1 MLNKLRNRFI
11 FINMLLVG
19 VILIAL
25 FIIVFGLVFVSNY
38 TELTTAMDDMLSHE
52 IHIPMVN
59 PFIGEKEREA
69 LQYDDRRREVYVVS
83 VTPVDYVLNN
93 GYVVE
98 KSVNN
103 YVAMS
108 EDVLTAAIGYVMEMG
123 VSDGWIHE
131 LSIIYR
137 TRQDEGSTRIAFAD
151 ATPVINSFKTGF
163 VNMSSLYIIVFV
175 AFFFISNFLASMAF
189 KPAEKAWEQQQHFLA
204 DASHELKTPLTVILA
219 NNNILLS
226 QKDKT
231 IDEQSK
237 WVESTQAEAEHMK
250 KLVDDLLYL
259 AKSDAA
265 KNEIPRE
272 PVDLSELAWSNML
285 QFEPVAFERGVV
297 FDGQIENGLFTVG
310 DRTQLNQLIHILL
323 DNAIKYAGENGQVD
337 WSLEKYTTGKK
348 KMQNYAKLCV
358 HNTGNPIPAED
369 LPHIYERFY
378 RSDRA
383 RSPGS
388 GYGLGLAIAKSI
400 CEVHEADILVEST
413 AEKGTTFTVKFK
425 A

>member
-1 MLNKLRNRFI
+1 VLNKLRNRFI

-19 VILIAL
+19 IILSAL
-25 FIIVFGLVFVSNY
+25 FIIVLAINVVGNYNEINEAMEDALENEIDIPDVFFIGDH
-38 TELTTAMDDMLSHE
+38 EHDRKPMDD
-52 IHIPMVN
+52 
-59 PFIGEKEREA
+59 RTR
-69 LQYDDRRREVYVVS
+69 DVYVVS
-83 VTPVDYVLNN
+83 VTPVTQSDDE
-93 GYVVE
+93 GYVIF

-103 YVAMS
+103 HVTMAD
-108 EDVLTAAIGYVMEMG
+108 DVLTTAISRVMSADAIE
-123 VSDGWIHE
+123 GW
-131 LSIIYR
+131 LDDMSLMYR
-137 TRQDEGSTRIAFAD
+137 TAQYYNSTRIAFAD
-151 ATPVINSFKTGF
+151 STGF
-163 VNMSSLYIIVFV
+163 VASIKAGFINLGSICIIVFV
-175 AFFFISNFLASMAF
+175 VFFFISNFLASMAF

-226 QKDKT
+226 HDDTT
-231 IDEQSK
+231 IAEQRK

-250 KLVDDLLYL
+250 KLVDELLFL

-265 KNEIPRE
+265 KSEIPKE

-285 QFEPVAFERGVV
+285 QFEPVAFERGVQ
-297 FDGQIENGLFTVG
+297 FDGNIQNDIVTLG
-310 DRTQLNQLIHILL
+310 DRTQLNQLIHILF
-323 DNAIKYAGENGQVD
+323 DNAIKYAGVGGQVD
-337 WSLEKYTTGKK
+337 WTLEKYTTGKTK
-348 KMQNYAKLCV
+348 LQNYARLCI
-358 HNTGNPIPAED
+358 HNTGKPIPSED

-383 RSPGS
+383 RSAGS

-425 A
+425 I

>member
-19 VILIAL
+19 IILSAL
-25 FIIVFGLVFVSNY
+25 FVVVLAINVVSNY
-38 TELTTAMDDMLSHE
+38 NEIYDAMEDALSRS
-52 IHIPMVN
+52 IDIPDVF
-59 PFIGEKEREA
+59 FIGEHGRNPA
-69 LQYDDRRREVYVVS
+69 DDRTRDVYVVS
-83 VTPVDYVLNN
+83 VTPVPGDDD
-93 GYVVE
+93 GYVIF

-103 YVAMS
+103 HVTMS
-108 EDVLTAAIGYVMEMG
+108 DDALTTAISQVMATG
-123 VSDGWIHE
+123 LSDGWLHDMN
-131 LSIIYR
+131 LMYR
-137 TRQDEGSTRIAFAD
+137 TAQYYDSTRIAFAD
-151 ATPVINSFKTGF
+151 SSGFEQSSKNGF
-163 VNMSSLYIIVFV
+163 VSLISICIIIFV
-175 AFFFISNFLASMAF
+175 VFFFISNFLASIAF

-226 QKDKT
+226 HDDTT
-231 IDEQSK
+231 IAEQRK

-250 KLVDDLLYL
+250 KLVDELLFL

-265 KNEIPRE
+265 KNDIPRE
-272 PVDLSELAWSNML
+272 TVDLSELAWSNML
-285 QFEPVAFERGVV
+285 QFEPVAFERGVQFEGNIQNELV
-297 FDGQIENGLFTVG
+297 TFG

-323 DNAIKYAGENGQVD
+323 DNAIKYAGDGGQVT
-337 WSLEKYTTGKK
+337 WSLEKYTIGKT
-348 KMQNYAKLCV
+348 KMQNYAKLTV
-358 HNTGNPIPAED
+358 HNTGKPIPAED

-383 RSPGS
+383 RSAGS

-413 AEKGTTFTVKFK
+413 AEKGTTFTVKFRI
-425 A
+425 

>member
-19 VILIAL
+19 IILAAL
-25 FIIVFGLVFVSNY
+25 FIIVLAINVVSNY
-38 TELTTAMDDMLSHE
+38 NEINEAMEDALQNEIDIPDVFFIGDHPHEQPMDD
-52 IHIPMVN
+52 
-59 PFIGEKEREA
+59 RTR
-69 LQYDDRRREVYVVS
+69 DVYVVS
-83 VTPVDYVLNN
+83 VTPVPGSEEE
-93 GYVVE
+93 GYVIF

-103 YVAMS
+103 HVTMAD
-108 EDVLTAAIGYVMEMG
+108 DVLTTAISRVMAAGTFE
-123 VSDGWIHE
+123 GW
-131 LSIIYR
+131 LDDMSLMYR
-137 TRQDEGSTRIAFAD
+137 TAQHFDSTRIAFAD
-151 ATPVINSFKTGF
+151 STGFVESIKTGF
-163 VNMSSLYIIVFV
+163 INLGSICIIVFV
-175 AFFFISNFLASMAF
+175 VFFFISNFLASMAF

-226 QKDKT
+226 HDDTT
-231 IDEQSK
+231 IAEQRK

-250 KLVDDLLYL
+250 KLVDELLFL

-265 KNEIPRE
+265 KNDIPRE

-285 QFEPVAFERGVV
+285 QFDPVAFERGVQ
-297 FDGQIENGLFTVG
+297 FEGNIQNGLVTIG

-323 DNAIKYAGENGQVD
+323 DNAIKYAGVGGQVD
-337 WSLEKYTTGKK
+337 WSLEKYTIGKTK
-348 KMQNYAKLCV
+348 LQNYAHLCV
-358 HNTGNPIPAED
+358 HNTGKPIPAED

-383 RSPGS
+383 RSAGS

-413 AEKGTTFTVKFK
+413 AEKGTTFTVKFRI
-425 A
+425 

>member
-19 VILIAL
+19 VILAAL
-25 FIIVFGLVFVSNY
+25 FIIVLAVNVVGNY
-38 TELTTAMDDMLSHE
+38 NEINEAMEEALENEIDIQDMF
-52 IHIPMVN
+52 
-59 PFIGEKEREA
+59 FIGEHA
-69 LQYDDRRREVYVVS
+69 LEHRPDDRTRDIYVVS
-83 VTPVDYVLNN
+83 VTPVTARPEEGFMIV
-93 GYVVE
+93 

-103 YVAMS
+103 HVTMA
-108 EDVLTAAIGYVMEMG
+108 DNVLMDAITRVMANNT
-123 VSDGWIHE
+123 VDGWLE
-131 LSIIYR
+131 DMNLMYR
-137 TRQDEGSTRIAFAD
+137 TVPSLTSTRIAFAD
-151 ATPVINSFKTGF
+151 STEFVESIKTGF
-163 VNMSSLYIIVFV
+163 FNLSCICIIVFV
-175 AFFFISNFLASMAF
+175 VFFFISNFLASMAF

-226 QKDKT
+226 HDDTT
-231 IDEQSK
+231 IADQRK
-237 WVESTQAEAEHMK
+237 WVESTQTEAEHMK
-250 KLVDDLLYL
+250 KLVDELLFL

-265 KNEIPRE
+265 KSEIPKE

-285 QFEPVAFERGVV
+285 QFEPVAFERGVQ
-297 FDGQIENGLFTVG
+297 FDGDIENDLVTVG

-323 DNAIKYAGENGQVD
+323 DNAIKYAGVGGAVD
-337 WSLEKYTTGKK
+337 WSLKKYTTGKTK
-348 KMQNYAKLCV
+348 LQNYASLCV
-358 HNTGNPIPAED
+358 HNTGKPIPAED

-383 RSPGS
+383 RSAGS

-400 CEVHEADILVEST
+400 CEVHNADILVEST

-425 A
+425 L

>member
-11 FINMLLVG
+11 FINMLLVS
-19 VILIAL
+19 VIAL
-25 FIIVFGLVFVSNY
+25 VLFLCIFAITVGSQYSDLKN
-38 TELTTAMDDMLSHE
+38 AMDEMLE
-52 IHIPMVN
+52 IDIDVPLLY
-59 PFIGEKEREA
+59 PFIG
-69 LQYDDRRREVYVVS
+69 DDEHVGIRSDNHTRGIYVVS
-83 VTPVDYVLNN
+83 VTHYGKPGG

-103 YVAMS
+103 LVSMD
-108 EDVLTAAIGYVMEMG
+108 EDLLTTAITWILENEKE
-123 VSDGWIHE
+123 DGW
-131 LSIIYR
+131 LN
-137 TRQDEGSTRIAFAD
+137 DEGLYFRTHQHFDALHIAFAD
-151 ATPVINSFKTGF
+151 ASHILDSLASGFINIIS
-163 VNMSSLYIIVFV
+163 MYIIVFV
-175 AFFFISNFLASMAF
+175 VFYFISNFLASMAF

-226 QKDKT
+226 QKNKT
-231 IDEQSK
+231 IDEQLQ
-237 WVESTQAEAEHMK
+237 WVESTQTEAEHMK
-250 KLVDDLLYL
+250 KLVDELLFL

-265 KNEIPRE
+265 KHEIPKE

-285 QFEPVAFERGVV
+285 QFEPVAFERGVQ
-297 FDGQIENGLFTVG
+297 FDGEIQNDLVTIG

-323 DNAIKYAGENGQVD
+323 DNAIKYAGNNGQVD
-337 WSLEKYTTGKK
+337 WKLEKYTTGKTK
-348 KMQNYAKLCV
+348 LQNYARLSV
-358 HNTGNPIPAED
+358 HNTGNPIPQED

-400 CEVHEADILVEST
+400 CEVHSADILVESS
-413 AEKGTTFTVKFK
+413 AENGTTFTVKFK
-425 A
+425 L